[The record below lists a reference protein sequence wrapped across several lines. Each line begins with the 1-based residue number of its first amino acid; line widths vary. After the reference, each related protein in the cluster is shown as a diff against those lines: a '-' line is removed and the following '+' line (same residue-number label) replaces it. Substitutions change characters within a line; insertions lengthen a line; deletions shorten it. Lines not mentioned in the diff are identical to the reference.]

1 MKLIAMTLVFVFP
14 LCLAST
20 QTEQRGGKQLQNIT
34 IARSSSRAANQGPA
48 EYFTGSVRVDMLF
61 SVAEPSRVSGASVT
75 FEPGART
82 VWHTHPLGQTLIVTA
97 GTGWVQQWGG
107 PIEEMREG
115 DVVRI
120 PPGVKHWHGATA
132 TTRMT
137 HIALQEQLDGKV
149 VDWMEKV
156 SDEQYRRP

>member
-1 MKLIAMTLVFVFP
+1 MRIDP
-14 LCLAST
+14 
-20 QTEQRGGKQLQNIT
+20 
-34 IARSSSRAANQGPA
+34 
-48 EYFTGSVRVDMLF
+48 LF
-61 SVAEPSRVSGASVT
+61 SEVEPSRVSGARVT

-82 VWHTHPLGQTLIVTA
+82 AWHTHPLGQTLIVTA

-107 PIEEMREG
+107 PVQEMHEG

-120 PPGVKHWHGATA
+120 PPGQKHWHGATA

-137 HIALQEQLDGKV
+137 HIALLEAQNGKV

-156 SDEQYRRP
+156 SDREYRRP